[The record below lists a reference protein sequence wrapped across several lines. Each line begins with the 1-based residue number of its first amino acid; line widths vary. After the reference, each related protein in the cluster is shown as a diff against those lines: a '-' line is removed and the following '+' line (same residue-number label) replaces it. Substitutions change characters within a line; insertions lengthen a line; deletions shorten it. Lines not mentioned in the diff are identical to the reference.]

1 MKNENK
7 IVVYVI
13 ATMAIVSAFFRW
25 YIFDFDIRSNVV
37 LFFVSI
43 VVLASTWLFFSKT
56 CLIFDKF
63 MPYDKG
69 IVKRLL
75 PQILLNLVFITIASR
90 IVFII
95 GRGMLPLDII
105 IEKEAT
111 NLAQLAG
118 IASEILIVTLLNVIH
133 FAKYSLEKWR
143 ENALRATNLEK
154 EKSHVQ
160 FDNLKNQ
167 LNPHFL
173 FNSLTS
179 LDSLIQENPTLASEF
194 LRQLSKVFRYVLQ
207 NKEKGL
213 VSLETE
219 LNFIKNYVAL
229 LKTRFGDSLTINFNI
244 SDEVLDKQIAP
255 VTLQILIEN
264 ALKHNVTNQAN
275 PLIINILNKENY
287 LIIENKIQLK
297 KQVETSN
304 GQGLNNLKSLYSFL
318 SDKEV
323 LIEQNEVFRVK
334 IPLI

>member
-75 PQILLNLVFITIASR
+75 PQILLNLAFITIASR

-95 GRGMLPLDII
+95 GRGMLPLDTI

-118 IASEILIVTLLNVIH
+118 IASEILIVTL
-133 FAKYSLEKWR
+133 
-143 ENALRATNLEK
+143 
-154 EKSHVQ
+154 
-160 FDNLKNQ
+160 
-167 LNPHFL
+167 
-173 FNSLTS
+173 
-179 LDSLIQENPTLASEF
+179 
-194 LRQLSKVFRYVLQ
+194 
-207 NKEKGL
+207 
-213 VSLETE
+213 
-219 LNFIKNYVAL
+219 
-229 LKTRFGDSLTINFNI
+229 
-244 SDEVLDKQIAP
+244 
-255 VTLQILIEN
+255 
-264 ALKHNVTNQAN
+264 
-275 PLIINILNKENY
+275 
-287 LIIENKIQLK
+287 
-297 KQVETSN
+297 
-304 GQGLNNLKSLYSFL
+304 
-318 SDKEV
+318 
-323 LIEQNEVFRVK
+323 
-334 IPLI
+334 

>member
-1 MKNENK
+1 MSEKNK
-7 IVVYVI
+7 IAVALILFLATITTFLRLYIFEIELKYNLLLSVVSITVLSF
-13 ATMAIVSAFFRW
+13 TWFFFRKL
-25 YIFDFDIRSNVV
+25 YGYFDRI
-37 LFFVSI
+37 
-43 VVLASTWLFFSKT
+43 
-56 CLIFDKF
+56 

-69 IVKRLL
+69 ISKRLFL
-75 PQILLNLVFITIASR
+75 QIIITLIFSNIVSR
-90 IVFII
+90 IVYQIGINFINI
-95 GRGMLPLDII
+95 QDLIN
-105 IEKEAT
+105 KQFT
-111 NLAQLAG
+111 NLAQVAS
-118 IASEILIVTLLNVIH
+118 ISSEILLVILLNVAH
-133 FAKYSLEKWR
+133 FSYYSLEKWR
-143 ENALRATNLEK
+143 ETALKASNLEK

-179 LDSLIQENPTLASEF
+179 LDSLIQENPPLAREF
-194 LRQLSKVFRYVLQ
+194 LQQLSKVFRYVLK

-229 LKTRFGDSLTINFNI
+229 LKTRFGDSLSINFNI
-244 SDEVLDKQIAP
+244 SDEVLDLHIAP

-264 ALKHNVTNQAN
+264 ALKHNITNQAN
-275 PLIINILNKENY
+275 PLSVNIINQNNY

-318 SDKEV
+318 SKKEV
-323 LIEQNEVFRVK
+323 LIESNGTFRVK